1 MYELIGASERCYYI
15 DCPSRVGIIKFSD
28 NEVMLIDTGCD
39 RNVGKKVLRICDGEG
54 WKIKA
59 ICITHAHGDH
69 VGGNRIIAERTG
81 AKIYAPDAECGFIR
95 HTTLMPTYL
104 FGAYPPKEIRNK
116 FLVAEES
123 EALPLCQEAL
133 PEGVEIIRLPG
144 HSFDMVGF
152 LCDGVAFIA
161 DALSSRATLDK
172 YGIGVLYDVKS
183 YMETLKTLPEIE
195 AKIFVP
201 SHADVTEDISEIAD
215 YNLKYTQRNID
226 KILEICQNPTDFDTI
241 LQQLFTFYGISMNFQ
256 QYTLVG
262 SAARSYLAYLSDEGL
277 IEAVFDEN
285 KMLWKTI

>member
-1 MYELIGASERCYYI
+1 MYELKQASSRCYYI
-15 DCPSRVGIIKFSD
+15 DCPSRIGIIKIS
-28 NEVMLIDTGCD
+28 ETKVALIDTGSTRD
-39 RNVGKKVLRICDGEG
+39 VGKKVIRIVSEAG
-54 WKIKA
+54 WQIDRVF
-59 ICITHAHGDH
+59 ITHAHGDH
-69 VGGNRIIAERTG
+69 VGGNRIIVERTG

-172 YGIGVLYDVKS
+172 YGIGVLYYVKS

-215 YNLKYTQRNID
+215 YNLKHTQRNID

-262 SAARSYLAYLSDEGL
+262 SAVRSYLAYLSDEGL